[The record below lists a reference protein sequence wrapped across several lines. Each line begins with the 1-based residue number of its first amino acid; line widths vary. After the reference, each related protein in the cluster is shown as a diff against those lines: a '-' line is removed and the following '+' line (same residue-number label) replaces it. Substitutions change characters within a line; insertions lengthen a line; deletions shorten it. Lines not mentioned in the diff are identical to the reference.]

1 MKNLIFIMLNKDIIK
16 FFLTS
21 ILCLSFIIWI
31 IQAVNYLDLVSEDG
45 HSLKVYFS
53 YTLFSLPKIISKI
66 LPIIFLISIFFVI
79 LKYETNN
86 ELIIFWTNGISKIYF
101 INQILKISTLF
112 FILQLV
118 MNLIIVPYS
127 LDKGRS
133 YFRNS
138 DIDLFSSILKEK
150 KFIDTVKNLTIFI
163 EHKDAEKLNNIF
175 IKEEISKDQ
184 SQIIVAQSGLI
195 KSDIYSREII
205 LNNGKI
211 IDSKNNNQ
219 NIINFDS
226 FTFNLEKYSTNTVT
240 HPKIQEMSSK
250 KLFRCIILINEVKKN
265 EQNLINNQIF
275 FQGCNTE
282 IASTINEEFLK
293 RIASPIFI
301 MLLGLT
307 GGLIITSNKNIKNFR
322 FINFFKFILGV
333 IIIIISEITLS
344 HFNKSLTNM
353 IFYFFSPLI
362 IFTTFYFFLL
372 KTQKKNINDN

>member
-1 MKNLIFIMLNKDIIK
+1 MKNLIFIKLNKDIIK

-53 YTLFSLPKIISKI
+53 YTLYSLPKIISKI

-79 LKYETNN
+79 LRYEANN

-112 FILQLV
+112 FLLQLV

-175 IKEEISKDQ
+175 IKEEISKNQ

-195 KSDIYSREII
+195 KSDKYSREII

-226 FTFNLEKYSTNTVT
+226 FTFNLEKYNTNTVT

-265 EQNLINNQIF
+265 EQNLR
-275 FQGCNTE
+275 E
-282 IASTINEEFLK
+282 I
-293 RIASPIFI
+293 PIYD
-301 MLLGLT
+301 LGW
-307 GGLIITSNKNIKNFR
+307 R
-322 FINFFKFILGV
+322 F
-333 IIIIISEITLS
+333 
-344 HFNKSLTNM
+344 
-353 IFYFFSPLI
+353 PLI
-362 IFTTFYFFLL
+362 
-372 KTQKKNINDN
+372 

>member
-1 MKNLIFIMLNKDIIK
+1 MKNLIFIKLNKDIIK

-53 YTLFSLPKIISKI
+53 YTLYSLPKIISKI

-79 LKYETNN
+79 LKYEANN

-112 FILQLV
+112 FFLQLV
-118 MNLIIVPYS
+118 MNLLIVPYS

-175 IKEEISKDQ
+175 IKEEISKNQ

-219 NIINFDS
+219 NIIDFDS
-226 FTFNLEKYSTNTVT
+226 FIFNLEKYNTNTVT

-250 KLFRCIILINEVKKN
+250 KLFRCIILINESKKN

-307 GGLIITSNKNIKNFR
+307 GGLIITSNKNIKNFK
-322 FINFFKFILGV
+322 FINFFKFMLGV

-344 HFNKSLTNM
+344 HFNKTLTNM
-353 IFYFFSPLI
+353 IFYFFPPVI
-362 IFTTFYFFLL
+362 IFTAFYLFFL